1 MLNISAEPRRF
12 QGINNLNSYGN
23 FVMVEI
29 GLVCKQSSGDVQYDL
44 FLYTHTIATFIMMQR
59 KRMVPS

>member
-44 FLYTHTIATFIMMQR
+44 F
-59 KRMVPS
+59 